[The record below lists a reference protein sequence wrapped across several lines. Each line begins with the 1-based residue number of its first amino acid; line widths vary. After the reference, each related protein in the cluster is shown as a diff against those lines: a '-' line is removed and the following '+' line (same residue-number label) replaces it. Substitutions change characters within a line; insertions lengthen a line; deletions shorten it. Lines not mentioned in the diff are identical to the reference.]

1 MYYRP
6 HSSRR
11 SSPLDYLL
19 PFMII
24 ISIGIILVLGFSL
37 IRALFA
43 GEDTKA
49 AYMHLVSG
57 SAQMKAWGTE
67 SFFDLSSDSL
77 IMQGDEIM
85 TSADSKVIVEF
96 FDGTIMRVDGG
107 GDVVFEEMNEGSDSS
122 QFQVQLLDGKVWF
135 NKLYKDTSSNIVIKL
150 VDVSVSSGAA
160 SIFEVESG
168 EDQAVRTVS
177 VFEEGGLEVDILAKD
192 GGKVIESET
201 VGVGQEIIFTKEVL
215 DSYFAYKSPT
225 VLSGIS
231 DDFKITEWY
240 IWNIS
245 EDKSPALFDKTGFG
259 ESFDLVKVEPVGVT
273 DDGGAGS
280 ADDEADEPV
289 GAAVKDAAALGE
301 GAGEGDDV
309 AISAS
314 VGKVTTPKIT
324 SVAGKTSVNA
334 DGFYEVTGHLATLT
348 GQISGAD
355 KVVVNGYTLQKFKP
369 GDSTWTYFA
378 NADYGLM
385 KAGENIYEVYAL
397 DAAGGKSEK
406 LTVKVFYNPPAVT
419 PPVSPV
425 TDEIS
430 GTDNG
435 AGETSGT
442 SEAAD
447 TGGVSTGVVED

>member
-37 IRALFA
+37 VRALFS

-57 SAQMKAWGTE
+57 SAQMKAWGTDR
-67 SFFDLSSDSL
+67 FFDLSSDSL

-96 FDGTIMRVDGG
+96 FDGTIMRVDSGS
-107 GDVVFEEMNEGSDSS
+107 DVVFEGMNEENDSS
-122 QFQVQLLDGKVWF
+122 QFQIQLLDGKVWL

-150 VDVSVSSGAA
+150 ADVAVSAGVA
-160 SIFEVESG
+160 SIFEVENG
-168 EDQAVRTVS
+168 EDQVVRVVG
-177 VFEEGGLEVDILAKD
+177 VFEEGGALVDVLAKD
-192 GGKVIESET
+192 GDKVIESET

-215 DSYFAYKSPT
+215 ASYFAYKSPT

-231 DDFKITEWY
+231 DDFKVAQWY

-245 EDKSPALFDKTGFG
+245 EDKSPALFEKTGFG
-259 ESFDLVKVEPVGVT
+259 ENFDLVKVEPTAAENEAVG
-273 DDGGAGS
+273 D
-280 ADDEADEPV
+280 
-289 GAAVKDAAALGE
+289 AVS
-301 GAGEGDDV
+301 DV
-309 AISAS
+309 AVGDEVAVEAVDKTVDGAS
-314 VGKVTTPKIT
+314 PAVGSVKVTTPKIT

-334 DGFYEVTGHLATLT
+334 NGFYEVTGHLATLT
-348 GQISGAD
+348 GQVSGAD
-355 KVVVNGYTLQKFKP
+355 KVQVSGYTLQKFKS

-385 KAGENIYEVYAL
+385 KAGENIYEVYAF
-397 DAAGGKSEK
+397 DASGNKSEK
-406 LTVKVFYNPPAVT
+406 LTVKVLYTPAVA
-419 PPVSPV
+419 SP
-425 TDEIS
+425 
-430 GTDNG
+430 
-435 AGETSGT
+435 
-442 SEAAD
+442 AASS
-447 TGGVSTGVVED
+447 TGGVSGDLSDSSGTEEIPVGPYGEGSVVED